1 MTPCPTAQPQ
11 LDSFFGPLIFLLAV
25 SPQQHSQFL
34 AVGRVPQPHQRFHL
48 QLAYSFS
55 ADPQFAS

>member
-1 MTPCPTAQPQ
+1 MTPSLTAQPQ
-11 LDSFFGPLIFLLAV
+11 LDSFFGPFVFLQTVARKKL
-25 SPQQHSQFL
+25 PQFL

-55 ADPQFAS
+55 ADP